1 MSGQFQNLPSCN
13 ESMALLQISHV
24 LSTQAVSTINSNWH
38 VVNKGENWWWKGK
51 MVNCHQWTSFW
62 TQNLNFSAAKNN
74 LWMWL
79 EVRSMSRNYFSSV
92 ESEFCSKCYSHKTK
106 WHLHSPHTWTQRV
119 MLNHSIFN
127 VNFPR
132 NKNMQMFSMTPER
145 KFIFSLQVTCKLNAM
160 MQVQHWYKQYQL
172 IMLMCPTFWQPF
184 CIQK

>member
-106 WHLHSPHTWTQRV
+106 WHLHSPHTWTQR
-119 MLNHSIFN
+119 MWIF
-127 VNFPR
+127 
-132 NKNMQMFSMTPER
+132 PET
-145 KFIFSLQVTCKLNAM
+145 KTCKCF
-160 MQVQHWYKQYQL
+160 QWH
-172 IMLMCPTFWQPF
+172 
-184 CIQK
+184 QKGSLFLVFRLHASWTRWCKFNIGTNNISWSCWCVPLFGSHFASKNSNVSFSF